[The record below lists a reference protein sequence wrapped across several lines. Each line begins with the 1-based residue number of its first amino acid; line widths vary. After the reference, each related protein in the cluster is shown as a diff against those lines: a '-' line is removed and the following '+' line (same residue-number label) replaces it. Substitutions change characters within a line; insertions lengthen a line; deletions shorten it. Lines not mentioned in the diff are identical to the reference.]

1 MNLRLLYPPYFPNQV
16 AIKGAFRIYSGRRG
30 EMTQARLDPLF
41 LPDAPAKLV
50 RHDRARPSLLGMGA
64 MVQPRL

>member
-1 MNLRLLYPPYFPNQV
+1 
-16 AIKGAFRIYSGRRG
+16 
-30 EMTQARLDPLF
+30 MTQARLDPLF